1 MTLHRHG
8 LRAVAVG
15 IALGGIA
22 LALAPAAVRAEEIEI
37 SNYGVGTNGMPY
49 GVAWKKGF
57 FKEVGIDITGI
68 RSSPG
73 GAPTIRNMLAGNLP
87 FAEAGLTAIVAAV
100 RGGGDIRIIAG
111 TTNTTAEIGWVVMPN
126 SPIKTIQDLK
136 GKKLGF
142 TNPNSTTHALALMLL
157 EKAGLKP
164 NEATT
169 ISTGGFG
176 PGLAALEHG
185 ELDAAPFAEPLY
197 AKNKAKYRLLVWSTD
212 VLPALVDTLAITTER
227 TAKARPDFLKNMLAA
242 RRKAVDFMAAKPR
255 EAAEAIAADYKVT
268 VDVAEDVIKTMMKP
282 ATSLKIPHWGP
293 GRIYVETLD
302 NLIAAQKLL
311 GHDASKVDWTKIV
324 DQSFLPEDLRTK
336 L

>member
-1 MTLHRHG
+1 MHTHRRA
-8 LRAVAVG
+8 LRAGLTGLAM
-15 IALGGIA
+15 IALGVPTA
-22 LALAPAAVRAEEIEI
+22 RAVDIEI

-49 GVAWKKGF
+49 GVALKKGF
-57 FKEVGIDITGI
+57 FKEAGIDITGI

-73 GAPTIRNMLAGNLP
+73 GAPTIRNLLAGDLP

-100 RGGGDIRIIAG
+100 RGGADIKIIAG
-111 TTNTTAEIGWVVMPN
+111 TTNTTAEIGWVVKKE

-136 GKKLGF
+136 GRKLGF

-157 EKAGLKP
+157 EAAGLKP
-164 NEATT
+164 TEATT

-185 ELDAAPFAEPLY
+185 ELDCAPFAEPLY
-197 AKNKAKYRLLVWSTD
+197 AASKGKYRLLVWSTD

-227 TAKARPDFLKNMLAA
+227 TAKAKPDFLKGMLAA
-242 RRKAVDFMAAKPR
+242 RRKAVEFMAADPHG
-255 EAAEAIAADYKVT
+255 AAALIAADYKVEP
-268 VDVAEDVIKTMMKP
+268 DVAEEVIKQMMKK
-282 ATSLKIPHWGP
+282 ATKLNIAHWGL
-293 GRIYVETLD
+293 GNIYVETLD

-311 GHDASKVDWTKIV
+311 GNDASKVDWSKMI
-324 DQSFLPEDLRTK
+324 DQSFLPQDLRTK

>member
-1 MTLHRHG
+1 MKALYAG
-8 LRAVAVG
+8 LVGLAVAVG
-15 IALGGIA
+15 LT
-22 LALAPAAVRAEEIEI
+22 AAQAEEIEI

-49 GVAWKKGF
+49 GVAWKKGY

-100 RGGGDIRIIAG
+100 RGGGDIKIIAG

-136 GKKLGF
+136 GRKIGF

-157 EKAGLKP
+157 EAAKLKP
-164 NEATT
+164 TDATT

-185 ELDAAPFAEPLY
+185 ELDVAPFAEPGY
-197 AKNKAKYRLLVWSTD
+197 ARSKSKYRLLVWSTD
-212 VLPALVDTLAITTER
+212 VLPPLVDTLAITTER
-227 TAKARPDFLKNMLAA
+227 TAKTRPDFLKGMLSA
-242 RRKAVDFMAAKPR
+242 RRKAVEFMAANPK
-255 EAAEAIAADYKVT
+255 EAAALIAADYKVT
-268 VDVAEDVIKTMMKP
+268 PEVAEDVIVQMMKP